1 MKDLT
6 NEQLCKLA
14 QAGVEQAVPL
24 LIEANLPFVR
34 KVANQIVENPVWQ
47 EHLSSCGVG
56 FDDLVQVGSIGL
68 WRAID
73 SYELSS
79 GVKFLTYAA
88 PAIRRSMSDLIR
100 QYSRD
105 TVWQLRHDKANAWK
119 IIYLDEDLDDTEDD
133 TVETLIS
140 SPCAKLPEQIYI
152 EQETAAELH
161 EAMDALPDREN
172 VYVQYRFGF
181 ADGKDHPLTETA
193 RYFHLTESR
202 TKSVEHSALKLLRHE
217 LLIEIPERAYARAED
232 RLTKVLVAAGELHA
246 VEPRLKSQQKRGR
259 KITAVVYEYLA
270 DCDGKWGELR
280 YNFKDDTAE
289 VLLLADW
296 DTTISHRFAMRAIE
310 HFRTYR
316 NDKLPDRIML
326 TFIGPDQAAKTQQM

>member
-6 NEQLCKLA
+6 NEQLCGLA
-14 QAGVEQAVPL
+14 QARDGQAISR

-34 KVANQIVENPVWQ
+34 KVANQIVENPVQQ
-47 EHLSSCGVG
+47 EHLSACGVG

-133 TVETLIS
+133 TIETLIS
-140 SPCAKLPEQIYI
+140 SCAKLPEQIYI
-152 EQETAAELH
+152 EQETRAELH
-161 EAMDALPDREN
+161 EAMDKLPDREN

-181 ADGKDHPLTETA
+181 GDGKGHPLTETA